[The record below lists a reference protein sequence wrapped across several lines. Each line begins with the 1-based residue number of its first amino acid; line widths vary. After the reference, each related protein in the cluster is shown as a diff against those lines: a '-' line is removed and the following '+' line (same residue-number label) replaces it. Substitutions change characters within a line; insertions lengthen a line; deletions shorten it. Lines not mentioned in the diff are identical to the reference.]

1 MPVNMIAETG
11 SSLSKVERISS
22 KEDCSVLMIESRYS
36 SYLTVPADKKS
47 ILMLVPLT
55 RKGRGRSSIHIIDYN
70 NDNSFDLVPLS
81 NDRMLEMCH
90 LCQVPADWAAK
101 YCT

>member
-22 KEDCSVLMIESRYS
+22 EEDCSVLMIESRYS

-55 RKGRGRSSIHIIDYN
+55 RRGRGRSNIHIL
-70 NDNSFDLVPLS
+70 NDNNGNPFDLVLLS
-81 NDRMLEMCH
+81 YELDNLMNCLIYVTTCLHES
-90 LCQVPADWAAK
+90 
-101 YCT
+101 